1 MSEEYFDLDKMIEEY
16 EQHEEN
22 MKEIEEGEFYDY

>member
-22 MKEIEEGEFYDY
+22 MQDLDDDNF